1 MHTWSFLYRP
11 SQTISS
17 SCYSVTAVKKAMQAE
32 HQSESLRVPAL
43 VCQAREG
50 GLSAGDDG
58 GSIER
63 LSSHEQS
70 PSADSKARGRR

>member
-1 MHTWSFLYRP
+1 MVLPLPSLTDNKQLFLLF
-11 SQTISS
+11 SHSS
-17 SCYSVTAVKKAMQAE
+17 EEGHAGGATKV
-32 HQSESLRVPAL
+32 SLRVPAL
-43 VCQAREG
+43 VRQAREG

-63 LSSHEQS
+63 LSSHEQT